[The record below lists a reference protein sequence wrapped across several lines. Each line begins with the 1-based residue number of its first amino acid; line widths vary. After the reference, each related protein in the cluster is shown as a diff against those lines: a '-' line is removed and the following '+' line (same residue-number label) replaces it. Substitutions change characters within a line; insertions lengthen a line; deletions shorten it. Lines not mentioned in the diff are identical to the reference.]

1 MQTTV
6 VTIYGHRKLPTNLQ
20 CRVCNFRNFAQC
32 KWKLCKQ
39 QNETRTRR
47 ERDEGRAERAI
58 QITDISCIGCIWHFP
73 KRNCFN
79 FELCEGVWGRE
90 AGDGTEKKEARKKR
104 QTASLKGATMAA
116 AISSFY
122 CCWQQL
128 FTPLSHSWDARLL
141 ISHSGQELLLLLPI
155 DCLSH
160 TRAQRVCCGNNNSSN
175 NNRQQ

>member
-1 MQTTV
+1 MAIENCQQICSV
-6 VTIYGHRKLPTNLQ
+6 VCAIFAIL
-20 CRVCNFRNFAQC
+20 RNA
-32 KWKLCKQ
+32 
-39 QNETRTRR
+39 NENCASSKTRR
-47 ERDEGRAERAI
+47 GRDENEKREEQSRARAERAI

-90 AGDGTEKKEARKKR
+90 AGDGTEKKEAKKKR
-104 QTASLKGATMAA
+104 QTASLKGATIAA

-141 ISHSGQELLLLLPI
+141 ISHSGQELRLLLLLPI

-160 TRAQRVCCGNNNSSN
+160 TRAQRVCCGNSNN